1 MVKNPPANAGDVGS
15 ILGGEDPLDKEI
27 ATHSRIPARKVL
39 WTEEPGRLQFIGLQR
54 VEYNLGTKQ
63 QQIFNRGTSQH
74 GSGKASSEEFHL
86 GKNCFG
92 PFCSS

>member
-27 ATHSRIPARKVL
+27 ATHSRILARRIL
-39 WTEEPGRLQFIGLQR
+39 WTEEPGRLQFMGSQR
-54 VEYNLGTKQ
+54 VEYNLAIKQ
-63 QQIFNRGTSQH
+63 QQIFNIGTSQH
-74 GSGKASSEEFHL
+74 GAGKTSSEEFHL

-92 PFCSS
+92 PLCSS